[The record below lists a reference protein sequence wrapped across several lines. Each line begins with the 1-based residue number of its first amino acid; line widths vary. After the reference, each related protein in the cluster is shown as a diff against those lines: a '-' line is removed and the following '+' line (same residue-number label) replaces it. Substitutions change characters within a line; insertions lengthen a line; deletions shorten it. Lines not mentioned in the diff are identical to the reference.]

1 MRDFLSLLGLASI
14 VASSSAAVIPSTFAA
29 ISSTT
34 AQVSHLTWT
43 DAISVEIQ
51 NGFGSL
57 VVAAS
62 GTCTGPIKSSPTSYW
77 LADQNHSGNSGGYAP
92 YVNNTNY
99 PVWRNV
105 RDYGA
110 SNDGSGNQTSKLQN
124 AINDNGSGGSRKSSG
139 VTRYPA
145 EVFLPG
151 GTYQLGST
159 LELRVGTIITG
170 DPLNPPVLKAAP
182 NFKGDTLVMGYDSGN
197 GNPETSFMT
206 LMRNVVLDTTALSA
220 DTKITALQWGVAQGS
235 GLTNVQIEMPTSST
249 GHTGIYIQAGSTI
262 AVTDVQIIGGAV
274 GIKNSNQQVN
284 FKNISFKYCTTAFE
298 AAGGHTVLL
307 QQATFDTCGT
317 GINMTTNSLGS
328 LVLLDSSS
336 INSGPVVRFHDS
348 SNDSGNRNSQIL
360 IENLSHE
367 NSNPIAVDSKGNVK
381 LGAVSHVDTWVWG
394 NVTPGQY
401 QSGTGFSTLRPGVLL
416 ANNKYFT
423 KVQPTY
429 AEYSS
434 DQIVNVKAAEGYTV
448 KGDGSTD
455 DSAALNAILADNAA
469 NCKITYFPYGVYL
482 VKDTLVIPKGSRIV
496 GEAWAVI
503 TGAGDG
509 FKNAAKPK
517 PVVQI
522 GQEGDVGVAEIQ
534 NMRFSVAEI
543 LPGAKILEINMAG
556 SAPGD
561 VALWNTIATVGGTA
575 ETTIANSCTDQDMSR
590 CMAAFMVLHLTKT
603 SSAYIENFW
612 GWTADHNLDGGPITI
627 ISTGRGILVEA
638 THGTWLTG
646 TGSEHHWLYNYNLH
660 NAQNVYAGLL
670 QSESPYMQGDG
681 ATQTAP
687 APWTAASEFGD
698 PDFSWCGEDDQKCRT
713 SLATNVDGGSDILLY
728 NSAAW
733 AFFNGPWD
741 GTYSHQC
748 NGSCQMNMMRVAN
761 SPSNLVWYSI
771 STRKTNVMVLDEQS
785 NPIEYNHPGGWE
797 AIIQAYR
804 QFSGE
809 Q

>member
-1 MRDFLSLLGLASI
+1 MRNFLSLATWASI
-14 VASSSAAVIPSTFAA
+14 IITSSAAVVPSSLAA
-29 ISSTT
+29 LSSSNGQP
-34 AQVSHLTWT
+34 AVSNTSETLPN
-43 DAISVEIQ
+43 D
-51 NGFGSL
+51 GSRL
-57 VVAAS
+57 LATAS
-62 GTCTGPIKSSPTSYW
+62 GTCTGPVKSVPTSYW
-77 LADQNHSGNSGGYAP
+77 LADQDHSGNTRGYAP
-92 YVNNTNY
+92 NVDNANY

-105 RDYGA
+105 LHYGA
-110 SNDGSGNQTSKLQN
+110 NNDGSGNQTSSLQH

-159 LELRVGTIITG
+159 LELRVGTVITG
-170 DPLNPPVLKAAP
+170 DPLNPPVLKAAS
-182 NFKGDTLVMGYDSGN
+182 NFNGDTLVMGYDSGN

-206 LMRNVVLDTTALSA
+206 LVRNVVLDTTALSA

-235 GLTNVQIEMPTSST
+235 GLTNVQVQMPTAST
-249 GHTGIYIQAGSTI
+249 GHTGIYIKAGSII
-262 AVTDVQIIGGAV
+262 AVTDVRITGGAV

-284 FKNISFKYCTTAFE
+284 FKNISFKGCTTAFE
-298 AAGGHTVLL
+298 AAGGHTALL
-307 QQATFDTCGT
+307 QGATFDTCGS
-317 GINMTTNSLGS
+317 GINMTGNSLGS

-336 INSGPVVRFHDS
+336 INSGTVIQFHDS

-360 IENLSHE
+360 IQNLSHDTD
-367 NSNPIAVDSKGNVK
+367 NAIAVDSNGNVK
-381 LGAVSHVDTWVWG
+381 LAAVSHIDTWVWG

-401 QSGTGFSTLRPGVLL
+401 ESGTAFTTSRPDVLL
-416 ANNKYFT
+416 TDNKYFT
-423 KVQPTY
+423 KSQPTY

-434 DQIVNVKAAEGYTV
+434 DQIVNVKAVDGYPV

-455 DSAALNAILADNAA
+455 DSASLNAILADNAA
-469 NCKITYFPYGVYL
+469 NCKITYFPYSVYL
-482 VKDTLVIPKGSRIV
+482 VKDTLVIPKGSRIM

-503 TGAGDG
+503 TGAGDA
-509 FKNAAKPK
+509 FKNASTPK

-522 GQEGDVGVAEIQ
+522 GQNGDVGVVEIQ
-534 NMRFSVAEI
+534 DMRFSVAEI
-543 LPGAKILEINMAG
+543 LPGAKILEINIAG

-575 ETTIANSCTDQDMSR
+575 ETSIANSCTNQDTSQ
-590 CMAAFMVLHLTKT
+590 CMAAFMVLHLTKS

-612 GWTADHNLDGGPITI
+612 GWTADHNLDGGPTTI

-638 THGTWLTG
+638 IKGTWLTG
-646 TGSEHHWLYNYNLH
+646 TGSEHHWLYNYNIH
-660 NAQNVYAGLL
+660 HAENVYAGLL
-670 QSESPYMQGDG
+670 QTESPYMQGDE

-687 APWTAASEFGD
+687 APWTAQPEFGD
-698 PDFSWCGEDDQKCRT
+698 PDFSWCDAGDQKCRT
-713 SLATNVDGGSDILLY
+713 SLATTVDGGSDILLY

-748 NGSCQMNMMRVAN
+748 DGSCQTNMMRVTN
-761 SPSNLVWYSI
+761 SPRNLVWYSI
-771 STRKTNVMVLDEQS
+771 STRKADVMVLDNKS
-785 NPIEYNHPGGWE
+785 NPTEYNHPGGWE
-797 AIIQAYR
+797 AIVQAYR
-804 QFSGE
+804 QFADG